1 MHAPPQFTAD
11 PQAVY
16 ATFQDILALAD
27 RPEADI
33 VVPGWTRPDGT
44 PLKWRVRALSL
55 ESEDAIH
62 RAERTAAAARAKADG
77 SGLDGDTEYPTL
89 ACETLRRF
97 LVVPQL
103 TVQESQAFRQRNPA
117 IVRQLVDLAWGLT
130 ELDQEAIHA
139 MVARLTQPAP
149 AAPAAPVDT
158 ATAASGAAV

>member
-1 MHAPPQFTAD
+1 MHAPPQWATD
-11 PQAVY
+11 PAAVY
-16 ATFQDILALAD
+16 ATFQDVLALSD

-33 VVPGWTRPDGT
+33 TIPGWTRPDGT

-62 RAERTAAAARAKADG
+62 RAERKAVAARAKTDG
-77 SGLDGDTEYPTL
+77 TDLDGDTDYPTL

-103 TVQESQAFRQRNPA
+103 TVQEAQAFRQRNPS

-130 ELDQEAIHA
+130 ELDQEAINA

-149 AAPAAPVDT
+149 AAPDAAVDT
-158 ATAASGAAV
+158 APAASAPAV